1 MNDSKTSNDSGKSKH
16 KKKVSF
22 SIFEISTFD
31 ELAKL
36 RKMREEQLDYFE
48 INKKKTNQYLNNLNQ
63 RNKILSLSNN
73 ELISLDNNNNNTNSN
88 ENISRNYHVKK
99 NINIPKPIR
108 KEVSPDDSNTISN
121 IVNKNKNNIN
131 VIKKTLFSDDEED
144 MKSNELFPSIPQ
156 YNSIEKKEMLS
167 DINIFKPPNIID
179 SINNNTNTNLNYIQN
194 NNLSINNIDELKNN
208 NINNLNSINNNKISE
223 NENKEDNNENNVDNN
238 ILFETNKND
247 INNNEINNDVINKDE
262 MNNDN
267 INNDEKNNSDIN
279 NNDIN
284 NKNIEE
290 NIDENNNIDVEENN
304 NINNNNFNNNNM
316 NIISLFNT
324 LEKIFNDSQTFK
336 LYFINEFFINL
347 KNYIEYKYDLYLDY
361 ESTDPSFAEEVEKKS
376 ELVRGKIYYTY
387 FINTVKNITKKNLI
401 YKEHKIKA
409 KKYQDYLNYKYKAY
423 AFNNLYTFGKKQKE
437 WIKSIQIGFKK
448 KLVWDCIDS
457 LKLYANY
464 KKIKYYLKAK
474 KKKKIFDVLKNNK
487 QLSIKLL
494 KNGKKLNLIFEYRH
508 FFNNCRKK
516 ILAKKGKEINDK
528 LVEEFRNQNLMK
540 NIFQLIKLNCDIKKA
555 KKNKYDNIMMKN
567 KINNEFIN
575 IKVTTKETVKFNNGN
590 TLMRIQNKI
599 NVIK

>member
-1 MNDSKTSNDSGKSKH
+1 MNDSKTSNDSGRSKH

-22 SIFEISTFD
+22 SIFEVSTFD

-73 ELISLDNNNNNTNSN
+73 ELISIDNNNNTNSNSN
-88 ENISRNYHVKK
+88 ENISRNYHIKK

-144 MKSNELFPSIPQ
+144 IKSNELFPSIPQ
-156 YNSIEKKEMLS
+156 FNSIEKKEMLS
-167 DINIFKPPNIID
+167 NINIFKPPNIID
-179 SINNNTNTNLNYIQN
+179 SINNNNINTNLNYFQS

-208 NINNLNSINNNKISE
+208 NLNSINNNKISD
-223 NENKEDNNENNVDNN
+223 NENKEDNNENNVENN
-238 ILFETNKND
+238 ILFET
-247 INNNEINNDVINKDE
+247 NNNEINNDVIIKDE
-262 MNNDN
+262 INNDN
-267 INNDEKNNSDIN
+267 LNNDEKNNSEIN

-290 NIDENNNIDVEENN
+290 NNDENNNIDVEENN
-304 NINNNNFNNNNM
+304 NINNNNVNNNNM
-316 NIISLFNT
+316 NVISLFNI

-336 LYFINEFFINL
+336 LDFINEFFINI
-347 KNYIEYKYDLYLDY
+347 KNYIEYKYDLYIDY
-361 ESTDPSFAEEVEKKS
+361 ESTDPSFAEEVKKKS
-376 ELVRGKIYYTY
+376 ELIHKKIYYTY
-387 FINTVKNITKKNLI
+387 FINTLKSTFKKNLI

-464 KKIKYYLKAK
+464 KKIKYYLKMK

-555 KKNKYDNIMMKN
+555 KKNRYENIMMKN
-567 KINNEFIN
+567 KNNNEFIN

>member
-1 MNDSKTSNDSGKSKH
+1 MNDSKTSNDSGRSKH

-22 SIFEISTFD
+22 SIFEVSTFD

-73 ELISLDNNNNNTNSN
+73 ELISIDNNNNTNSNSN
-88 ENISRNYHVKK
+88 ENISRNYHIKK

-144 MKSNELFPSIPQ
+144 IKSNELFPSIPQ
-156 YNSIEKKEMLS
+156 FNSIEKKEMLS
-167 DINIFKPPNIID
+167 NINIFKPPNIID
-179 SINNNTNTNLNYIQN
+179 SINNNNINTNLNYFQS

-208 NINNLNSINNNKISE
+208 NLNSINNNKISD
-223 NENKEDNNENNVDNN
+223 NENKEDNNENNVENN
-238 ILFETNKND
+238 ILFET
-247 INNNEINNDVINKDE
+247 NNNEINNDVIIKDE
-262 MNNDN
+262 INNDN
-267 INNDEKNNSDIN
+267 LNNDEKNNSEIN

-290 NIDENNNIDVEENN
+290 NNDENNNIDVEENN
-304 NINNNNFNNNNM
+304 NINNNNVNNNNM
-316 NIISLFNT
+316 NVISLFNI
-324 LEKIFNDSQTFK
+324 LEKIFYDSQTFK
-336 LYFINEFFINL
+336 LGFINEFFINI
-347 KNYIEYKYDLYLDY
+347 KNYIEYKYDLYIDY
-361 ESTDPSFAEEVEKKS
+361 ESTDPSFAEEVKKKS
-376 ELVRGKIYYTY
+376 ELIHKKIYYTY
-387 FINTVKNITKKNLI
+387 FINTLKSTFKKNLI

-464 KKIKYYLKAK
+464 KKIKYYLKMK

-555 KKNKYDNIMMKN
+555 KKNRYENIMMKN
-567 KINNEFIN
+567 KNNNEFIN